1 MKSEQS
7 MQKKATNFIKRTLGI
22 SLFTATLF
30 GFQSVKAEC
39 WEEAA
44 AMYGHDP
51 YLLKA
56 IGWKESRGHVGAV
69 GSLLKDGNRALG
81 LMQINTIHLPRLN
94 KLGIHRSDLFD
105 ACTSQKVG
113 AWVLADCLKKK
124 GDIWVAVGCYY
135 GGPASRAY
143 TAMRGY
149 ANDVRRYYEG
159 YKRKE
164 GMPTTYQ
171 PLVGYQAKQELPN
184 PLIQTGQK
192 EVVAYQNQSEPQVQV
207 VSNSRIIQF

>member
-171 PLVGYQAKQELPN
+171 PLVGYQAQQELPN
-184 PLIQTGQK
+184 PLIQAEQK
-192 EVVAYQNQSEPQVQV
+192 EIVENQNQSEQQVQV
-207 VSNSRIIQF
+207 VSNSRLIQF

>member
-1 MKSEQS
+1 VNKLCIKSNQLH
-7 MQKKATNFIKRTLGI
+7 KKNPRAFSFVCSVFGI
-22 SLFTATLF
+22 
-30 GFQSVKAEC
+30 QSVKAEC

-105 ACTSQKVG
+105 PCTSQKVG

-149 ANDVRRYYEG
+149 ATDVRRYYEG
-159 YKRKE
+159 YKRQA
-164 GMPTTYQ
+164 GLPVVYQ
-171 PLVGYQAKQELPN
+171 PLIGIKHNRNYLTQWPIMKISRSLHIKINRKHRFLIRELF
-184 PLIQTGQK
+184 
-192 EVVAYQNQSEPQVQV
+192 
-207 VSNSRIIQF
+207 NSKR

>member
-1 MKSEQS
+1 MKSEQN

-171 PLVGYQAKQELPN
+171 PLVGYQAQQELPN
-184 PLIQTGQK
+184 PLIQAEQK
-192 EVVAYQNQSEPQVQV
+192 EIVENQNQSEQQVQV
-207 VSNSRIIQF
+207 VSNSRLIQF

>member
-1 MKSEQS
+1 MKSEQN
-7 MQKKATNFIKRTLGI
+7 MQEKSTNFIKRTLGI
-22 SLFTATLF
+22 SLFSATLF

-39 WEEAA
+39 WNEAA

-171 PLVGYQAKQELPN
+171 PLVGYQAQQELPN
-184 PLIQTGQK
+184 PLIQAEQK
-192 EVVAYQNQSEPQVQV
+192 EIVENQNQSEQQVQV